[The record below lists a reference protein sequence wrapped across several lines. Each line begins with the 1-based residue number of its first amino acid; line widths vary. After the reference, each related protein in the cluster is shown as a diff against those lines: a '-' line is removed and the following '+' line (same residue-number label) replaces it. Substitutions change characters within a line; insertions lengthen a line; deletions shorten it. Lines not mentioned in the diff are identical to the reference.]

1 MQPPHLRAVSTGAF
15 LLLLLAACG
24 GDSTAPRRADGLTAE
39 EANALALQM
48 GLPLSGAIPTS
59 VFGATADGERL
70 SAAGDGFR
78 LSIDTEV
85 RCQRGGTAH
94 VTAEAEGDIDHATQS
109 LSLDFEGTFTPDD
122 CGHRV
127 HGLTIWTSGIDG
139 DEPSLTIRA
148 HVETRNGRPVGVHT
162 TSVTGRFAWRTSDG
176 RSGQCTVDY
185 DATVDYTTRRAVVD
199 GQFCGSTIRFD
210 GPLTG

>member
-1 MQPPHLRAVSTGAF
+1 MPLTHLPAVTAGAF
-15 LLLLLAACG
+15 VLLLAACG
-24 GDSTAPRRADGLTAE
+24 GESTAPRRDGALTAD

-48 GLPLSGAIPTS
+48 GLPFSGAVPTS
-59 VFGATADGERL
+59 VLGASADDGRL
-70 SAAGDGFR
+70 GAGGDPFR

-85 RCQRGGTAH
+85 RCERGGTAR

-127 HGLTIWTSGIDG
+127 HGLTIWTSALDG
-139 DEPSLTIRA
+139 DEPSLTITA

-162 TSVTGRFAWRTSDG
+162 TSVAGRFAWRTSDG
-176 RSGQCTVDY
+176 RSGRCTVDF
-185 DATVDYTTRRAVVD
+185 DATVNYTTRRALVD

-210 GPLTG
+210 GPLTN